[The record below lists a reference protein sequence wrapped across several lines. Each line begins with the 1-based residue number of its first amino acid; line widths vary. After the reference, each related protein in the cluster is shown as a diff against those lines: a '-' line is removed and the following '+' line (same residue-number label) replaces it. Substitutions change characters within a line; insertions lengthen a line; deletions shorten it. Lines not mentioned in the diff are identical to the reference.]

1 MFDSIGTAHAVDSND
16 LAFSMAAIGAIRQGP
31 TQSPCHAQYNIP
43 TGFQKA
49 NPLVLQPIMN
59 VEIIVPDEY
68 QGAVIGG
75 INKRRGTIVD
85 SETSEST
92 ATIRCDVPLN
102 DMFGY
107 SSELRA
113 STQGKGEFSM
123 EFSRYEQ
130 VLPNQQQELMKA
142 YAEARKN

>member
-1 MFDSIGTAHAVDSND
+1 
-16 LAFSMAAIGAIRQGP
+16 MA
-31 TQSPCHAQYNIP
+31 
-43 TGFQKA
+43 GFQKA
-49 NPLVLQPIMN
+49 QPTVLQPIMS
-59 VEIIVPDEY
+59 VEIVAPEEY
-68 QGAVIGG
+68 QGNIIGG

-85 SETSEST
+85 SETSEGS

-123 EFSRYEQ
+123 EFSRYEA
-130 VLPNQQQELMKA
+130 VLPQQQQELMSQ
-142 YAEARKN
+142 YQETRK